1 MSKTL
6 PTHVGIILDGNRRWA
21 KGHGFPTVEGHRQGA
36 EALKRVALFAFDHG
50 VTYLS
55 AYVFSTENWQRSPT
69 EVSFLMKLFVKAVQL
84 HLDEFHQKNVKIVIL
99 GSQKGVPKAVSKA
112 LGAAVQKTANNK
124 GGTLALCLNYGG
136 KQELVDAVQ
145 AITAQGVAAKDITKE
160 LIGTYIYQPTLPQL
174 DLIIR
179 TSGEQRTS
187 GFMLWRSDYA
197 ELLFID
203 KLWPDFTVQDFTDA
217 LTDFANRQR
226 RYGG

>member
-21 KGHGFPTVEGHRQGA
+21 KGRGLPTVEGHRQGA

-84 HLDEFHQKNVKIVIL
+84 YLDEFHQKNVRIIIL

-145 AITAQGVAAKDITKE
+145 AIAAQGVAAKDITKE
-160 LIGTYIYQPTLPQL
+160 LIGAYMYQPELPQL